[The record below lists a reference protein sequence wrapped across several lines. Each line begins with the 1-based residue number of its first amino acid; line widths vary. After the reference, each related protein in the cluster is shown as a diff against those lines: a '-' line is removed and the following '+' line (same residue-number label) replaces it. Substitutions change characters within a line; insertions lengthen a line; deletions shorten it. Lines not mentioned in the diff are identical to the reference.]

1 MGKPAATV
9 GSSTAHGTPLAGP
22 GCPTVLINKKPAW
35 RVTDVA
41 PCSMTTPVGTPHGVE
56 TTIGPGSPTVLIG
69 KLPASVVGDTLQGA
83 GVPNSIVMGAPTVL
97 IG

>member
-1 MGKPAATV
+1 MGQPAATV
-9 GSSTAHGTPLAGP
+9 TSSTAHGTPLTGP

-35 RVTDVA
+35 RVTDIS
-41 PCSMTTPVGTPHGVE
+41 PCGLTTPAGTPHGAE

-69 KLPASVVGDTLQGA
+69 KLPAAKMGDTLQGA
-83 GVPNSIVMGAPTVL
+83 GSPNSIVTGAPTVL

>member
-9 GSSTAHGTPLAGP
+9 TSSTAHGTPLTGP

-35 RVTDVA
+35 RVLDPT
-41 PCSMTTPVGTPHGVE
+41 PCSMTTPIGTPHAVE
-56 TTIGPGSPTVLIG
+56 TTIGPGSSTVMIG
-69 KLPASVVGDTLQGA
+69 KLPASVMGDMLQGA
-83 GVPNSIVMGAPTVL
+83 GVPNSILKGCPTVL